1 MRLVIFLTKLIVM
14 GQEGSSLS
22 TIGSNSIGTYSNILF
37 NKSPSTTSEKSN
49 NIDINVD
56 HHNAQEDETQSSLV
70 CATVPVSNTIFIDDF
85 ISDVDYVNEDIVNLR
100 SIKKTLE
107 NDIKCLQI
115 NNHILNQEQSMLLS
129 KIKKTRN
136 MLLDL
141 EDKTKYLKHQYFNMK
156 EAYDELKFNHRK
168 MCSEYNILSGN
179 NPMQANKPLKS
190 NLSKVVENV

>member
-1 MRLVIFLTKLIVM
+1 M
-14 GQEGSSLS
+14 GQEGSSLN
-22 TIGSNSIGTYSNILF
+22 TIGSNSISTYSNVLF
-37 NKSPSTTSEKSN
+37 NKSSSTTSDKSN
-49 NIDINVD
+49 NVDINVD
-56 HHNAQEDETQSSLV
+56 HNTQEDKTQSSPV
-70 CATVPVSNTIFIDDF
+70 CTTVPVSNTIFIDDF

-115 NNHILNQEQSMLLS
+115 NNNILNQEQSMLLS

-136 MLLDL
+136 ILLDL

-179 NPMQANKPLKS
+179 NPIQANKPLKS